1 MTDETDATAT
11 ESERVAD
18 ATATESER
26 VAELVAK
33 AEDLI
38 DTEGLWR
45 GRILYTGVDLG
56 MFEVLDDDPTA
67 ATDLAA
73 ELGLNEDR
81 TYRLLRALA
90 YFGVLEEDENRR
102 FWLTPVGE
110 LFRADHP
117 HSVRTDLLFN
127 RSPEWVLSMLHMPE
141 VVKEGGPSGF
151 VREFECEFFEYVESN
166 PEFGAV
172 YNALMEFASRD
183 HPDQVLDALDAY
195 DFSQFSHVCDVGGG
209 RGHLLCHVLE
219 AIPHLRGTVL
229 DLPGVVTEEERR
241 WAPKLNV
248 TDRCTYVG
256 GDMFERVPEADAYVL
271 KWILHNWDD
280 EECRQILSTVHEAA
294 PADGRLFVIE
304 SVVPGPGTPHFAKRL
319 DVTMMAQVGGR
330 ERTEAEYAALLER
343 ADWELVERWT
353 PEEGPLSILEAEKVE
368 RR

>member
-1 MTDETDATAT
+1 MTDG
-11 ESERVAD
+11 AD
-18 ATATESER
+18 ATATDSER
-26 VAELVAK
+26 MDELVAK
-33 AEDLI
+33 AEALV

-56 MFEVLDDDPTA
+56 MFD
-67 ATDLAA
+67 
-73 ELGLNEDR
+73 
-81 TYRLLRALA
+81 
-90 YFGVLEEDENRR
+90 
-102 FWLTPVGE
+102 
-110 LFRADHP
+110 
-117 HSVRTDLLFN
+117 
-127 RSPEWVLSMLHMPE
+127 
-141 VVKEGGPSGF
+141 
-151 VREFECEFFEYVESN
+151 
-166 PEFGAV
+166 
-172 YNALMEFASRD
+172 
-183 HPDQVLDALDAY
+183 VLDALDPY
-195 DFSQFSHVCDVGGG
+195 DFSRFSHVCDVGGG

-241 WAPKLNV
+241 WASKLDV

-256 GDMFERVPEADAYVL
+256 GDMFERVPEADAYFL